1 MADHIERP
9 KNTARQEF
17 TTFPEAAQPGEPYI
31 PLPKGRLGDWL
42 AAHARQ
48 TIQAEPQELYSLWHD
63 VTRIPLWQENVVSVT
78 KTGEKSSHWVMG
90 DPSDDKAKRIEFE
103 SELTE
108 DIPGETIAWQS
119 VAGDL
124 EQRGEVHF
132 AKRADGRGTVVTLIQ
147 RFKIGKLANAA
158 ASTADRGPEQAT
170 IEDLRHF
177 KQLAE
182 TGEIPN
188 VDGQPHGPRGVIGR
202 AKRWMYGETVMTPPG
217 TSVGTT
223 GYATA
228 TEGGSR

>member
-1 MADHIERP
+1 MADHIQKP

-17 TTFPEAAQPGEPYI
+17 TPFPEAKQTGEPYT
-31 PLPKGRLGDWL
+31 PLPKGRVGDWL
-42 AAHARQ
+42 AAHSRQ
-48 TIQAEPQELYSLWHD
+48 TIQVEPQELYSLWHD
-63 VTRIPLWQENVVSVT
+63 VTRTPLWQENVVSVT

-90 DPSDDKAKRIEFE
+90 DASNDKSKRVEFD

-108 DIPGETIAWQS
+108 DIPGEKIAWQS

-158 ASTADRGPEQAT
+158 VSTADRGPEQT
-170 IEDLRHF
+170 VIEDLRHF

-188 VDGQPHGPRGVIGR
+188 VDGQPHGPRGVVGR
-202 AKRWMYGETVMTPPG
+202 VKRWMYGETVMTPPG
-217 TSVGTT
+217 TSVHG
-223 GYATA
+223 GSSS
-228 TEGGSR
+228 TEAAGGSR